1 MKLVR
6 LAALAAAVLPAP
18 LVAQAAKPAAKP
30 AAKTAAKPAARSG
43 AKAAAPA
50 ATPAASTA
58 TFLRFVVAPTGNE
71 ARYRVR
77 EQLVGRDLPNDVIG
91 ATQDVSGRLFV
102 EPDGTVIRD
111 SSKIVVQVATLKTDQ
126 TRRDNYLRRNTLETA
141 KYPTVDVVP
150 QTFSGITS
158 PIAPGTSRE
167 FSLVAN
173 VTIHGVTRPTTW
185 QVTARAEGKDVVGTA
200 KTAFTFK
207 DFNLE
212 QPRVPIVLSVADT
225 VRLEYDFRFI
235 QQP

>member
-6 LAALAAAVLPAP
+6 LAALAAAAVLLPDQLA
-18 LVAQAAKPAAKP
+18 AQAAT
-30 AAKTAAKPAARSG
+30 KTAAKPAARTA
-43 AKAAAPA
+43 AKAATP
-50 ATPAASTA
+50 ATPAASTSS
-58 TFLRFVVAPTGNE
+58 FLRFLVAPTGNE

-91 ATQDVSGRLFV
+91 ETKEVTGRLFV
-102 EPDGTVIRD
+102 EPDGRVIRD
-111 SSKIVVQVATLKTDQ
+111 SSKIVVQVASLKSDQ
-126 TRRDNYLRRNTLETA
+126 SRRDNYLRRNTLETA
-141 KYPTVDVVP
+141 KYPTVEVVP

-200 KTAFTFK
+200 KTSFTFK

>member
-18 LVAQAAKPAAKP
+18 LVAQAAR
-30 AAKTAAKPAARSG
+30 TAAKPATKSAAKAG
-43 AKAAAPA
+43 AKATAP

-91 ATQDVSGRLFV
+91 ATKDVTGRLLV

>member
-18 LVAQAAKPAAKP
+18 LAAQ
-30 AAKTAAKPAARSG
+30 AAKTAAKPAAKAG
-43 AKAAAPA
+43 ARATAP
-50 ATPAASTA
+50 ATPAASTTTA
-58 TFLRFVVAPTGNE
+58 LRFVVAPTGNE

-91 ATQDVSGRLFV
+91 VTKDVSGRLLV
-102 EPDGTVIRD
+102 EPDGTVLRD

-207 DFNLE
+207 DFSLE

-225 VRLEYDFRFI
+225 VRLEYDFRFT